1 MKKYGFFA
9 LFLAVALLLSACGA
23 KMPEDDLAWYPAEG
37 ESGLVSFFALDRTPG
52 ACSQADVGYLTAEY
66 KPMLAR
72 WTREGGSVSIEP
84 YRMGSG
90 VPAERSLRVAGLRA
104 LTQQAD
110 RFVWKELGE
119 NTAYTLS
126 GRMNVENLKGELTA
140 YHGCENLHP
149 DRVGTFSVSEET
161 LTESA
166 DPAAVPADC
175 VGYAEIIN
183 PRAEE
188 TEDIRRYYYIYLV
201 P

>member
-1 MKKYGFFA
+1 MKKCV
-9 LFLAVALLLSACGA
+9 LAGLLLALLLLLPACG
-23 KMPEDDLAWYPAEG
+23 KMPQDDLSWYPAE
-37 ESGLVSFFALDRTPG
+37 EEAGLVSFFALDRTPG
-52 ACSQADVGYLTAEY
+52 TCSQADVGYLTAEY

-90 VPAERSLRVAGLRA
+90 VPAERSLRVAGLRT
-104 LTQQAD
+104 LTEQAD

-140 YHGCENLHP
+140 YHGCEDLHP
-149 DRVGTFSVSEET
+149 DRVGTFSVSTET

-175 VGYAEIIN
+175 VGYAEITN

-188 TEDIRRYYYIYLV
+188 NEDIRRYYYIYLI